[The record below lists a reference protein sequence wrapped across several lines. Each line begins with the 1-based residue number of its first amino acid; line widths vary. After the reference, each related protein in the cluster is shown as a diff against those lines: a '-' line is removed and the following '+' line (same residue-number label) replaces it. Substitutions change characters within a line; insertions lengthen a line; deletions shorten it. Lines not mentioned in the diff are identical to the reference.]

1 MSNPQRLRAE
11 RPERYQAIL
20 RAACA
25 EFARNGFER
34 ANVNAIAE
42 RVGVGKGTLYNYA
55 SSKQELFLQAVE
67 YAAGQVIA
75 HIKVHVSSQAAPEER
90 MHQLVL
96 ADLTFMDRHQ
106 NEYMLMVAV
115 FYGANFLYGKGGT
128 SYLDVALRAYRE
140 FFAMAEDICRDWMG
154 AEALEAR
161 GGSAVAFQVLGL
173 IEAANLSA
181 WANPEGDPDRPR
193 DAERIMAMLR
203 YGLGGSAP
211 RL

>member
-1 MSNPQRLRAE
+1 MSDPQRLRAE

-75 HIKVHVSSQAAPEER
+75 HIKVHVSPQAAPEER
-90 MHQLVL
+90 MSQLVL
-96 ADLTFMDRHQ
+96 ADLAFMDRHQ

-115 FYGANFLYGKGGT
+115 FYGANFMYGKGT
-128 SYLDVALRAYRE
+128 SYLDLALRAYRE

-161 GGSAVAFQVLGL
+161 GGSAVVFQVLAL
-173 IEAANLSA
+173 IEAANLSS
-181 WANPEGDPDRPR
+181 WANPGVELDRPG

-203 YGLGGSAP
+203 HGLGGPAP
-211 RL
+211 QP